1 MRRRRTRAGV
11 QRSWISLFR
20 RRTTHG
26 VPMERTAESRN
37 AEEPTEAATSLTH
50 DQSAA
55 SRIFMEQLNEDYRRM
70 QADPELW
77 AEFVRE
83 RDEWLFGIPV
93 QPSAHNA

>member
-1 MRRRRTRAGV
+1 
-11 QRSWISLFR
+11 
-20 RRTTHG
+20 
-26 VPMERTAESRN
+26 
-37 AEEPTEAATSLTH
+37 
-50 DQSAA
+50 
-55 SRIFMEQLNEDYRRM
+55 MEQLNEDYRRM